1 MITSMLR
8 WIGKTLEAKE
18 RKNAVLF
25 IAVFILFFQASGL
38 SQWDLSALQAP
49 KLLRLESQV
58 LHEQVALGDGYQVKP
73 KWRRCGQN
81 WRENRGYKFPKI
93 KF

>member
-1 MITSMLR
+1 MLR

-25 IAVFILFFQASGL
+25 IAFLAYSSSQWV
-38 SQWDLSALQAP
+38 SQWDLSPLPAP
-49 KLLRLESQV
+49 KPLGLESQV
-58 LHEQVALGDGYQVKP
+58 LHEQVALGDGYQMKP
-73 KWRRCGQN
+73 KWRRWGQN
-81 WRENRGYKFPKI
+81 WRQNRGYKFPKI